1 MGQSM
6 LGWKADDFFVAVKQH
21 LDAIRPGSL
30 GEISFVFGEPV
41 VRMMLVLERLNSEKL
56 DYILENTQH
65 MTEAA
70 SKTLQQLDLGLLNE
84 SFSTLQHAFD
94 VAIQKF
100 GQIEVHHIHDT
111 LEVSQSMVETVRK
124 HLQQLDVNQL
134 HEGVR
139 TFQKLT
145 DNIVPSLHTFVRLFD
160 VFMVI
165 SLLCGVL
172 SVLTII
178 AIIYFLRSMSKH
190 INDLSDS
197 TQIVSNAASMQGT
210 LNHQRHFAEGV
221 YNLIELKDRQ
231 QYIYP
236 NVWPILGSTDYCY
249 LVYHPASDWHPSFF
263 AGAYDNWNDDSNFKY
278 EQDTLIRR
286 VHLVNNPT
294 ALLGYLQNIEM
305 PESIEYP
312 EDPGKVVHILLPST
326 HAYTVPFTIRVPERL
341 RPVRVV
347 DLLQEHEAP
356 DYTPSQPDFNVWFYP
371 IVWFLVAGLW
381 IGEKV
386 GQIFDQIRDVAWTF
400 ATL

>member
-221 YNLIELKDRQ
+221 
-231 QYIYP
+231 
-236 NVWPILGSTDYCY
+236 
-249 LVYHPASDWHPSFF
+249 FF

-312 EDPGKVVHILLPST
+312 DDPGKVVHILLPST

-341 RPVRVV
+341 RPVRV
-347 DLLQEHEAP
+347 EHEAP